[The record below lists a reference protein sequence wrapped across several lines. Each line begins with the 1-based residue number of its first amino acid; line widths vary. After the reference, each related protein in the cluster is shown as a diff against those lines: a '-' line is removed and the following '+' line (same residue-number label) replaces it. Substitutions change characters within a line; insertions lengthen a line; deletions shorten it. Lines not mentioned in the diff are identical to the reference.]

1 MDKNVL
7 SGIHYY
13 RHASNCTVTVVS
25 SRPQLCVCV
34 YLSAAEDK
42 MGWHGKPLPKDMA
55 DSVIKELQS
64 RIISCNKRIYPAPPN
79 EDASPVSLRNIRMPS
94 APSYKLGDKV

>member
-1 MDKNVL
+1 
-7 SGIHYY
+7 
-13 RHASNCTVTVVS
+13 
-25 SRPQLCVCV
+25 
-34 YLSAAEDK
+34 

-64 RIISCNKRIYPAPPN
+64 RMVSCSKRLYPSPPS

-94 APSYKLGDKV
+94 APSYKPGDKVRRPLESRVGVGELASGGG